1 RFHQLME
8 NTGRRFWPMFSGV
21 VVVEAQKRL
30 YQGVP
35 VTQRA
40 SRRVFVP
47 VLAPQGATGA
57 AREAPP

>member
-1 RFHQLME
+1 ME
-8 NTGRRFWPMFSGV
+8 RSGRRFWPLFAGA

-35 VTQRA
+35 VAVRA

-47 VLAPQGATGA
+47 ALAPQGATRAIRAGCLP
-57 AREAPP
+57 RP